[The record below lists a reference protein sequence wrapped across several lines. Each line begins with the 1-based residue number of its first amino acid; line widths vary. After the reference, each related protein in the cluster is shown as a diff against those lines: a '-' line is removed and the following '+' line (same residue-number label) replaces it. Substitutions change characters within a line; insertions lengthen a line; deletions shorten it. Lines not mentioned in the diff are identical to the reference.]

1 MKLVTAAR
9 MREIDR
15 IHIVDRGIPADALM
29 EAAGRAIARHFAE
42 MMREPGRAVVLCGKG
57 NNGGDG
63 LVAARFLHSIGWKVE
78 VLATSDSFTGE
89 AQNARTLLPP
99 AVHIRRAAD
108 FDDLVG
114 WLRDFDGAIDAL
126 LGTGAKGPLRED
138 FAGLVT
144 ALNDS
149 GIFVLA
155 ADIPTGLDADTG
167 EAPLAVHAHATV
179 TIGRPKIGMVRGRG
193 PEVTGRVIVEPIQ
206 FDPAILDGGD
216 VRTAALLPDEVARLL
231 PHRPHDGNKGTFGL
245 CLVAAGSEA
254 MPGAAVL
261 ATLGALRSGCGLVR
275 AFAPGSVRAALAIH
289 APEALLPLP
298 SDPLAAGHQPVD
310 PTRWNALLHK
320 TDSIVIGPGMS
331 TATGARD
338 LLYQVLEK
346 GHVATVIDADALNM
360 IADEDD
366 LRALLDETHVLTP
379 HPGELARLMSRST
392 SSIQEDRF
400 VAAADAADRFGCTV
414 VLKGHGTLVATPGGA
429 ITHIGT
435 GNTALA
441 KGGSGDLLSGLIGGL
456 LAQGLAP
463 ESAAQLGAWVHGLAA
478 DVAAREHSTRG
489 LLVRDIAEAIPR
501 AFYEIEQH
509 AN

>member
-1 MKLVTAAR
+1 MKLVSAAR

-15 IHIVDRGIPADALM
+15 IHIENRGIPADTLM

-63 LVAARFLHSIGWKVE
+63 LVAARFLHSFGWKVE
-78 VLATSDSFTGE
+78 VLVIADSFSGA
-89 AQNARTLLPP
+89 AQNARALLPP
-99 AVHIRRAAD
+99 AVPVRNAAD
-108 FDDLVG
+108 IGDLVA

-126 LGTGAKGPLRED
+126 LGTGAKGALRED
-138 FAGLVT
+138 FAALVT
-144 ALNDS
+144 ALNAS
-149 GIFVLA
+149 GVFVLA

-167 EAPLAVHAHATV
+167 EAPIAVRAHATV

-193 PEVTGRVIVEPIQ
+193 PEFTGRVIVEPIL

-216 VRTAALLPDEVARLL
+216 VRSATLLPDEAARLL
-231 PHRPHDGNKGTFGL
+231 PHRPLDGNKGTFGL
-245 CLVAAGSEA
+245 CLLVAGSEA

-275 AFAPGSVRAALAIH
+275 SFAPGAVRGALAIH

-298 SDPLAAGHQPVD
+298 SNPLAPDHRPVD
-310 PTRWNALLHK
+310 PMRWNELMHK
-320 TDSIVIGPGMS
+320 TDSIVIGPGMGTS
-331 TATGARD
+331 VGARD

-346 GHVATVIDADALNM
+346 GHIPTVLDADALNM
-360 IADEDD
+360 LADDND
-366 LRALLDETHVLTP
+366 LRAMLDETHVLTP

-392 SSIQEDRF
+392 STIQEDRF
-400 VAAADAADRFGCTV
+400 VAAGDAADRFGCTV
-414 VLKGHGTLVATPGGA
+414 VLKGHGTLVAAPGGA

-441 KGGSGDLLSGLIGGL
+441 KGGSGDLLAGLIGGL
-456 LAQGLAP
+456 LAQGIPP
-463 ESAAQLGAWVHGLAA
+463 EHAAQLGAWVHGLAA

-489 LLVRDIAEAIPR
+489 LLVREIAEAIPR
-501 AFYEIEQH
+501 AFYQVEQH